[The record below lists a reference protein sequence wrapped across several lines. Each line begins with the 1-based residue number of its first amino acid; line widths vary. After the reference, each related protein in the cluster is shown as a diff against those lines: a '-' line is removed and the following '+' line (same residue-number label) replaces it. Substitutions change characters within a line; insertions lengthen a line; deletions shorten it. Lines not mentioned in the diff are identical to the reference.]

1 MRTIEGDF
9 RAAYSAA
16 TDDYEVGIPK
26 VAVIDPEDGQEKV
39 FGETGGLFCP
49 FREPGFQF
57 PLLAPN
63 AQRKVSKPPAMRSR
77 MISGEKPIYAH
88 AMILDRGGPV
98 WNDTIVCHDLIV
110 TELTADEVLGF
121 LNRVPTRLLQSYR
134 IVESA
139 IILEP
144 PASWGED
151 YTVPASEGGD

>member
-1 MRTIEGDF
+1 MRTIEGEF
-9 RAAYSAA
+9 GAVYSAA

-26 VAVIDPEDGQEKV
+26 VAVTDREDGQEKT

-63 AQRKVSKPPAMRSR
+63 AQRKVVKPDGLQRR

-98 WNDTIVCHDLIV
+98 WNDTIVCHDLII
-110 TELTADEVLGF
+110 TELTVEEVLAF
-121 LNRVPTRLLQSYR
+121 LTRVPTRLLQSYR
-134 IVESA
+134 ILES
-139 IILEP
+139 IVVLEP
-144 PASWGED
+144 PAAWGED
-151 YTVPASEGGD
+151 YTVPVSEGGE

>member
-9 RAAYSAA
+9 GASYSAA

-26 VAVIDPEDGQEKV
+26 VAVTDPEDGQEKT

-49 FREPGFQF
+49 YREPGFQF
-57 PLLAPN
+57 PLFAPN
-63 AQRKVSKPPAMRSR
+63 AQRKVVKPDGLQRR

-110 TELTADEVLGF
+110 TELTAEECLGF
-121 LNRVPTRLLQSYR
+121 LNKVPTRLMQSYR

-139 IILEP
+139 IVLEP
-144 PASWGED
+144 PAAWGED
-151 YTVPASEGGD
+151 YTVPVSEGGE

>member
-9 RAAYSAA
+9 SAVYNAA
-16 TDDYEVGIPK
+16 TDDYEVGVPK
-26 VAVIDPEDGQEKV
+26 VAVTDLDDGQEKT

-49 FREPGFQF
+49 YREPGFQY

-63 AQRKVSKPPAMRSR
+63 AQRKVVKPETLQRR

-98 WNDTIVCHDLIV
+98 WNDTILCNDLIV
-110 TELTADEVLGF
+110 TELTAEECLGF
-121 LNRVPTRLLQSYR
+121 LNKVPTRLMQSYR

-139 IILEP
+139 IVLEP

-151 YTVPASEGGD
+151 YTVPVSEGGE